1 MPFELIIPA
10 FVAGIFTFIAPCT
23 LPLVPAFLGIIA
35 GVPPSEL
42 QNQGKIKQL
51 RWKIFSNAI
60 FYVVGF
66 SLIFILFGI
75 FAALL
80 GKIYLVR
87 IWISRIGGILVILF
101 GLFIMGALKWRF
113 LNKEF
118 QIKTPKLLAS
128 PNKTNSFFIG
138 ALFSLGWSPC
148 VGPLLGSILLFA
160 TSQQTV
166 FQGAALLAIFSAG
179 LAIPFL
185 ITSLFVGKAFSA
197 FGSDKFNKVLKRI
210 NVVAGIFLIFLGV
223 LLVSDRF
230 IPVFN
235 YLRGY
240 FQRFEFYQEFINR
253 FL

>member
-1 MPFELIIPA
+1 MPFDLIIPA
-10 FVAGIFTFIAPCT
+10 FIAGLFTFIAPCT

-35 GVPPSEL
+35 GVPPGEL
-42 QNQGKIKQL
+42 QDREKIKAL
-51 RWKIFSNAI
+51 RWKIFGNAV
-60 FYVVGF
+60 FYVLGF
-66 SLIFILFGI
+66 SLIFILFGV

-80 GKIYLVR
+80 GKIFLVR

-101 GLFIMGALKWRF
+101 GLFIMGALKWGF

-118 QIKTPKLLAS
+118 KLKAPRLLAS

-138 ALFSLGWSPC
+138 SLFSLGWSPC

-160 TSQQTV
+160 TNQQTV
-166 FQGAALLAIFSAG
+166 FQGAALLGVFSAG

-185 ITSLFVGKAFSA
+185 LTSLFVGRAFSA
-197 FGSDKFNKVLKRI
+197 FGSKKLNKILKGV

-223 LLVSDRF
+223 LLISGQF

-235 YLRGY
+235 FLRGY
-240 FQRFEFYQEFINR
+240 FQRFEFYNDFINR
-253 FL
+253 YL